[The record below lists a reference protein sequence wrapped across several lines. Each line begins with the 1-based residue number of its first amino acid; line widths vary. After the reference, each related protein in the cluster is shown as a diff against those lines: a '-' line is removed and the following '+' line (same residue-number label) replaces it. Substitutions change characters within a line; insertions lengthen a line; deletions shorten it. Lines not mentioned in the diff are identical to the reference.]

1 MQKNSLLKLIV
12 FCAIILVLVS
22 CSKSNTQ
29 GRFIPKEAAAV
40 IMMDGKSLTAKLSWD
55 EIKQNP
61 LFKEVYGDSS
71 LPPAIKSLLENPT
84 SAGIDPQ
91 TDLLFFTI
99 KDSLG
104 GYFAF
109 EGTVK
114 DAAAFKAFN
123 QKVTENG
130 SESEKGDIQFI
141 SKAPVCVGFTKDKFI
156 YVINA
161 PQMAQMDDL
170 SRRIMRDSI
179 DMPAISARDISLTC
193 QSIFDLSE
201 SSSLAK
207 NEHFTSLTKESGD
220 MHFWINFEEI
230 GRTTGSTNA
239 LAMLNMDRF
248 NKGNVTTGTI
258 NFEDGKMDIKVKS
271 YASDDLMK
279 IFKKYSGGKINED
292 MVKRLP
298 GKDMMVVM
306 ALNFKPEGLMELI
319 KLTGFDGLV
328 NIGLK
333 QLGFTIEDFV
343 KANKGDV
350 VVGFAD
356 LTMKTDA
363 VSLMPNNGD
372 PNFPTKQTPDF
383 NFVFSASIGDKDAF
397 NKLIEAGKKMSAS
410 AMDENGNPK
419 LSYNSNGTYFALG
432 NSKENVEKYL
442 ASSSNNFDFLNKM
455 SGEPFGGYLNI
466 QALLKSFGSLAQKDS
481 AAKVAY
487 DANLSMWD
495 NIVWKGGNYNDGGI
509 TQNIEVNLVDKTT
522 NSLKQFNNYAAKMAI
537 FYKENKK
544 KQWDEMKAYDEEANM
559 SIDTTGMPMMNK

>member
-1 MQKNSLLKLIV
+1 MQKNSLLKLMV
-12 FCAIILVLVS
+12 FCVITLVLAS

-29 GRFIPKEAAAV
+29 GRYIPKEAAAV
-40 IMMDGKSLTAKLSWD
+40 IMLDGKSLTAKLPWD
-55 EIKQNP
+55 EIKQN
-61 LFKEVYGDSS
+61 LIFQEAYGDSS
-71 LPPAIKSLLENPT
+71 LPASIKSLMENPA

-91 TDLLFFTI
+91 TDLMFFTI

-104 GYFAF
+104 GYVAF

-114 DAAAFKAFN
+114 DAAAFKKFN
-123 QKVTENG
+123 QQVTENG
-130 SESEKGDIQFI
+130 TESEKGDVQFI
-141 SKAPVCVGFTKDKFI
+141 SKAPVCVGWTKDKFI
-156 YVINA
+156 YIINA

-170 SRRIMRDSI
+170 SRRMMRDSI
-179 DMPAISARDISLTC
+179 DMPAVSARDISLTC

-201 SSSLAK
+201 GSSLAK

-230 GRTTGSTNA
+230 GKSTGSNNA

-248 NKGNVTTGTI
+248 NKGNVTTGTV
-258 NFEDGKMDIKVKS
+258 NFENGKMAIKVKS

-298 GKDMMVVM
+298 GKDMMAVM
-306 ALNFKPEGLMELI
+306 ALNFKPEGLLELV

-333 QLGFTIEDFV
+333 SLGFTIEDFV

-350 VVGFAD
+350 VIGFSD
-356 LTMKTDA
+356 LTMKVDSA
-363 VSLMPNNGD
+363 GLQPGNPE
-372 PNFPTKQTPDF
+372 PNFPVKQTPDF

-397 NKLIEAGKKMSAS
+397 NKLVDAGKKMGAS
-410 AMDENGNPK
+410 ALDENGNSK
-419 LSYNSNGTYFALG
+419 LSYNSNGTFFALG
-432 NSKENVEKYL
+432 NSKENVDKFL
-442 ASSSNNFDFLNKM
+442 ASPSNSFDFLDKM
-455 SGEPFGGYLNI
+455 SGEPLGGYLNV
-466 QALLKSFGSLAQKDS
+466 QSLLKSFGSLAQKDS
-481 AAKVAY
+481 AAKIAY

-495 NIVWKGGNYNDGGI
+495 NIVWKGGNYDDGGI
-509 TQNIEVNLVDKTT
+509 TQNIEVNLVDKST
-522 NSLKQFNNYAAKMAI
+522 NSLKQLNNYAAKMAS

-544 KQWDEMKAYDEEANM
+544 KHSEEMKGYEEEMNM
-559 SIDTTGMPMMNK
+559 SADTTALPSGNN

>member
-12 FCAIILVLVS
+12 FCAITMVLAS

-29 GRFIPKEAAAV
+29 GRYIPKEAAAV
-40 IMMDGKSLTAKLSWD
+40 IMMDGKSLTAKLPWD

-61 LFKEVYGDSS
+61 LFKEAYGDSS
-71 LPPAIKSLLENPT
+71 LPPAIKSLLENPA

-156 YVINA
+156 YIINA

-170 SRRIMRDSI
+170 SRRMMRDSI
-179 DMPAISARDISLTC
+179 DMPTISARDISLTC
-193 QSIFDLSE
+193 QSVFDLSE
-201 SSSLAK
+201 SNSLAK

-230 GRTTGSTNA
+230 GKTTGSTNA
-239 LAMLNMDRF
+239 LAMLNMERF
-248 NKGNVTTGTI
+248 NKGNVTTGTV
-258 NFEDGKMDIKVKS
+258 NFENGKMAIKIKS

-298 GKDMMVVM
+298 GKDMMAVM
-306 ALNFKPEGLMELI
+306 AVNFKPEGLMELV

-333 QLGFTIEDFV
+333 SLGFTIEDFV

-350 VVGFAD
+350 VVGFSD
-356 LTMKTDA
+356 LTIKTDSA
-363 VSLMPNNGD
+363 SLMPENGE
-372 PNFPTKQTPDF
+372 PNFPAKQTPDF

-397 NKLIEAGKKMSAS
+397 NKLVDAGKKMGGA
-410 AMDENGNPK
+410 ALDENGNSK
-419 LSYNSNGTYFALG
+419 ISYNSNGTFFALG
-432 NSKENVEKYL
+432 NSKENVDKFL
-442 ASSSNNFDFLNKM
+442 ASPSNSFDFLDKM

-466 QALLKSFGSLAQKDS
+466 QSLLKSFGSLAQKDS

-495 NIVWKGGNYNDGGI
+495 NIVWKGGNYSDGGI
-509 TQNIEVNLVDKTT
+509 TQNIEVNLVDKST
-522 NSLKQFNNYAAKMAI
+522 NSLKQFNNYAAKMAL

-544 KQWDEMKAYDEEANM
+544 KQWDEMKAYDEEMAVP
-559 SIDTTGMPMMNK
+559 IDSAVSPMMNK